1 MRVLPFMENLLA
13 VEAEAK
19 YLLTSDRSQ
28 EQTLLQELL
37 RIFKEAELLFGPRD
51 ASYELSPPRITECA
65 SARSFIFQPL
75 RKVRIYLSRDSKT
88 KPWIASLELA
98 HEAIH

>member
-1 MRVLPFMENLLA
+1 MENLLA

-51 ASYELSPPRITECA
+51 T
-65 SARSFIFQPL
+65 
-75 RKVRIYLSRDSKT
+75 
-88 KPWIASLELA
+88 
-98 HEAIH
+98 